1 MDDLMLVYRREEQ
14 LFTGNIL
21 YGDPQGGERGAVV
34 ISSFERVSFG
44 LMFARLSEQITVF
57 VEKDEK
63 IGVTVR
69 RTDLE
74 QPAMRFDEETVLLLH
89 ADPVGV
95 IRSLSPSPTKV
106 FARRIDPATTS
117 PLRVGY
123 DALAA
128 TLGDEVYIRRRVDQ
142 VECPCCGRWADL
154 KVGVTAPRGRV
165 FSVDQLAGVCRSS
178 ACMAMFPAT
187 LRNDRWVSVRVTA
200 LLSDPEAAK
209 FFFPREWNKPG
220 PWVTREDLEKQH
232 RDWTQIKKEFV

>member
-14 LFTGNIL
+14 LFTGNVL

-34 ISSFERVSFG
+34 IASFESVSFG

-74 QPAMRFDEETVLLLH
+74 QPATRFDEETILLLH

-106 FARRIDPATTS
+106 FARRVDPATTS

-128 TLGDEVYIRRRVDQ
+128 TLGDEIYIRRRVDQ
-142 VECPCCGRWADL
+142 VECPCCGRWANIGTSTPD
-154 KVGVTAPRGRV
+154 PR
-165 FSVDQLAGVCRSS
+165 FNASICRSM
-178 ACMAMFPAT
+178 ACGAKLSIT
-187 LRNDRWVSVRVTA
+187 LRNDRWASVSITT
-200 LLSDPEAAK
+200 LLSNPEREK

-232 RDWTQIKKEFV
+232 SDWTQIKKEFV